1 MGINNDDKSRVL
13 LKALL
18 ILIAGAI
25 LLTGW
30 ILSGYLRGYI
40 EDRGK
45 YDIIRNTAYGSDNGA
60 GSKDTSTN
68 EEILIDFDALKKINP
83 DTAGWLIAAGGEID
97 GPVVQASDDEYYLDH
112 RFDGSKSSA
121 GTFFADM
128 ASAPA
133 FKTPCTVVYGHN
145 RKDGSMFHPLLKYK
159 DRDFFETHPY
169 FTVITE
175 DGEKEY
181 RIVSAFYS
189 DYYDIPGVGDGETD
203 PGEIFEN
210 AVNRSLYDTGEDST
224 GFDPGKDRLVILC
237 TCEYSGKE
245 NRMVVY
251 GVMSF

>member
-1 MGINNDDKSRVL
+1 MGIKSNDKSRVL
-13 LKALL
+13 LKTLL
-18 ILIAGAI
+18 VLIAGGI
-25 LLTGW
+25 LATVWL
-30 ILSGYLRGYI
+30 LSGYLRGYI
-40 EDRGK
+40 EDREK
-45 YDIIRNTAYGSDNGA
+45 YDIIRNTAYGSDNAA
-60 GSKDTSTN
+60 GSKDAATN
-68 EEILIDFDALKKINP
+68 EEITIDFDALKKINP
-83 DTAGWLIAAGGEID
+83 DTAGWLLAAGGEID
-97 GPVVQASDDEYYLDH
+97 GPVVQATDDEYYLDH

-121 GTFFADM
+121 GTFFADK

-159 DRDFFETHPY
+159 DKDFFEVNPC

-175 DGEKEY
+175 DGEKEC
-181 RIVSAFYS
+181 RIISAFYS
-189 DYYDIPGVGDGETD
+189 DYYDIPGVGEGETD
-203 PGEIFEN
+203 TGRIIEK
-210 AVNRSLYDTGEDST
+210 AVSRSLYDTGEESK

>member
-1 MGINNDDKSRVL
+1 MGIKSNDKSRVL
-13 LKALL
+13 LKTLL
-18 ILIAGAI
+18 VLIAGAI
-25 LLTGW
+25 LATAW
-30 ILSGYLRGYI
+30 ILFSYLRGYI

-45 YDIIRNTAYGSDNGA
+45 YDIIRNTAYGSGNTA
-60 GSKDTSTN
+60 GSKDAATN
-68 EEILIDFDALKKINP
+68 EEITIDFDALKKINP
-83 DTAGWLIAAGGEID
+83 DTAGWLLAAGGEID
-97 GPVVQASDDEYYLDH
+97 GPVVQATDDEYYLDH

-121 GTFFADM
+121 GTFFADK

-159 DRDFFETHPY
+159 DKDFFEANPC

-181 RIVSAFYS
+181 RIISAFYS

-210 AVNRSLYDTGEDST
+210 AVNRSLYDTGAGSIEY
-224 GFDPGKDRLVILC
+224 DPTADRLVILC

>member
-1 MGINNDDKSRVL
+1 MGIKSNDKSRVL
-13 LKALL
+13 LKTLL
-18 ILIAGAI
+18 VLIAGAI
-25 LLTGW
+25 LATAW
-30 ILSGYLRGYI
+30 ILFSYLRGYI
-40 EDRGK
+40 EDREK
-45 YDIIRNTAYGSDNGA
+45 YDNIRNTAYGSGNKA
-60 GSKDTSTN
+60 GSKDTGTN
-68 EEILIDFDALKKINP
+68 EEILIDFDSLKKINS
-83 DTAGWLIAAGGEID
+83 DTAGWLLAAGGEID

-121 GTFFADM
+121 GTFFADK

-159 DRDFFETHPY
+159 DREFFEANPC

-181 RIVSAFYS
+181 RIISAFYS

-203 PGEIFEN
+203 PGIIFKK
-210 AVNRSLYDTGEDST
+210 ALSRSIYDTGEEST
-224 GFDPGKDRLVILC
+224 GLDPGKDSIVILC

-251 GVMSF
+251 GVIKG